1 MLYSKMIA
9 ILTSLPQ
16 QTKKLAKSIKSQP
29 VIIGGLILLLSGIG
43 YYAFLVQFDNKFPGP
58 QQETEVVKQDGKIK
72 ISANTD
78 LVQKIV
84 YTKCKDEEIFRTKP
98 PDNLIGLNFNQ
109 VQKIYSGWNIDK
121 FDTKEV
127 EMTLKVDSLCREH
140 TNNMFLGIKDGYVT
154 VFYGVPG
161 PKAIVK
167 EVTNIPVNHLMPQ
180 DLQELHQGLVIQSK
194 EELLRTLEGMQA
206 R

>member
-1 MLYSKMIA
+1 MLSKFIA
-9 ILTSLPQ
+9 KLSSLYQ
-16 QTKKLAKSIKSQP
+16 VKSLGKHAFFRP
-29 VIIGGLILLLSGIG
+29 VLIGGLILLLSGIG
-43 YYAFLVQFDNKFPGP
+43 YYAFQVNDEGKLPVPP
-58 QQETEVVKQDGKIK
+58 QESEVVKQDGKIK

-78 LVQKIV
+78 VVQKII
-84 YTKCKDEEIFRTKP
+84 YTKCKDEEVFRTKP
-98 PDNLIGLNFNQ
+98 PDNLVGLNFNQ
-109 VQKIYSGWNIDK
+109 VQKIYTGWSIEK

-127 EMTLKVDSLCREH
+127 EMSLKVDSLCREH
-140 TNNMFLGIKDGYVT
+140 ANNMFLGIKDDHVA

-167 EVTNIPVNHLMPQ
+167 EVTKIPITALMPQ
-180 DLQELHQGLVIQSK
+180 DVQELHQGLVVQSK

>member
-1 MLYSKMIA
+1 MFSKVIA
-9 ILTSLPQ
+9 ALSALRQSRKFSKFIM
-16 QTKKLAKSIKSQP
+16 AKP

-43 YYAFLVQFDNKFPGP
+43 YFTLQANREAKLLIPE
-58 QQETEVVKQDGKIK
+58 QQTEAVKQDGKIK
-72 ISANTD
+72 LSADTD
-78 LVQKIV
+78 VVQKIV
-84 YTKCKDEEIFRTKP
+84 YTKCMDEEVFRTKP
-98 PDNLIGLNFNQ
+98 QDSLIGLNFNQ
-109 VQKIYSGWNIDK
+109 VQKIYSGWTIEK

-140 TNNMFLGIKDGYVT
+140 ANNMFIGVKDGHVA

-161 PKAIVK
+161 PKALVK
-167 EVTNIPVNHLMPQ
+167 EVTKIPINSLMPQ
-180 DLQELHQGLVIQSK
+180 DVLELRQGLVVGSK

>member
-1 MLYSKMIA
+1 MLSKIIA
-9 ILTSLPQ
+9 KLTSLHQ
-16 QTKKLAKSIKSQP
+16 VKVHGKLITVKP
-29 VIIGGLILLLSGIG
+29 VLIGGLILLLFGTG
-43 YYAFLVQFDNKFPGP
+43 FYAFRDGKENELTVPS
-58 QQETEVVKQDGKIK
+58 QETEAVKQDGKIK
-72 ISANTD
+72 ISTNTD
-78 LVQKIV
+78 VVQKIF
-84 YTKCKDEEIFRTKP
+84 YNKCKDEEVFRTKP
-98 PDNLIGLNFNQ
+98 PDNLVGLNFNQ
-109 VQKIYSGWNIDK
+109 VQKIYPGWSIEK

-140 TNNMFLGIKDGYVT
+140 ANNMFIGLKDGYVT

-167 EVTNIPVNHLMPQ
+167 EVTKIPINALMPQ
-180 DLQELHQGLVIQSK
+180 DVQELRQGLVVQSK

>member
-1 MLYSKMIA
+1 MLSKFMA
-9 ILTSLPQ
+9 KLSSLHLS
-16 QTKKLAKSIKSQP
+16 KKIGRIMFLRP
-29 VIIGGLILLLSGIG
+29 VVIGGLILLLSGIG
-43 YYAFLVQFDNKFPGP
+43 YYIFQENDEVKPLVP
-58 QQETEVVKQDGKIK
+58 QQESEVTKQDGKIK

-78 LVQKIV
+78 VVQKII

-98 PDNLIGLNFNQ
+98 PDNLIGLNFSQ
-109 VQKIYSGWNIDK
+109 VQKVYSGWSFEK
-121 FDTKEV
+121 FDNKEV

-140 TNNMFLGIKDGYVT
+140 ANNMFIGIKDGHVA
-154 VFYGVPG
+154 VFYGIPG

-167 EVTNIPVNHLMPQ
+167 EVTKISISNLMPQ
-180 DLQELHQGLVIQSK
+180 DVQELHQGLVVQSK